1 EQVAKEPIDQPGGTT
16 SGGRPA
22 CPECVWRDLRATLGQ
37 AGRLP
42 YPAQLPVELAK
53 GNFQFVKRIVAR
65 FVHARVLAG
74 RADEQSAEQKRQ
86 RRVIL
91 PVAEQASEQ
100 VRAAQNRALRRRRSA
115 DHDVVAAAGAD
126 VAAIDHEFLSP
137 QAGLA
142 GLFV

>member
-1 EQVAKEPIDQPGGTT
+1 M
-16 SGGRPA
+16 
-22 CPECVWRDLRATLGQ
+22 
-37 AGRLP
+37 
-42 YPAQLPVELAK
+42 
-53 GNFQFVKRIVAR
+53 
-65 FVHARVLAG
+65 LAG

-91 PVAEQASEQ
+91 PVAEQASQQ
-100 VRAAQNRALRRRRSA
+100 VRAAQNRAVCRRRSA

-126 VAAIDHEFLSP
+126 VAAIDHEFLSA